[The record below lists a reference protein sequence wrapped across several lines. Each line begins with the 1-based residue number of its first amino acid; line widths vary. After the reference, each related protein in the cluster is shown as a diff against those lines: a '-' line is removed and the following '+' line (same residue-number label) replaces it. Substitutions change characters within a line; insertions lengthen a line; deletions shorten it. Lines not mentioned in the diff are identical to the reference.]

1 MEVKT
6 ACAFAAGAAL
16 GCAAAYLA
24 SRAVVVSSP
33 APLAPPVAAHGQPLA
48 GDRPPEAAAC
58 GVSLDDEVVGEQLT
72 RNVQFF
78 GRDGQQRVC
87 DSFVVVVGLGVRR
100 RGASPLPPPPPRHCR
115 TAQVS
120 LSTPCSLP
128 LLFALLFARSQGVGS
143 HAAHMLL
150 RGGVGKL
157 RLIDFDLVT
166 LSSLNRHAVATRADV
181 GTPKAVALARH
192 FQAISPETH
201 LDVRVSMFDATTAAE
216 LLSGAPS
223 CVVDAIDNIDTKVTL
238 LHACH
243 AAGIPVLCVAG
254 AGGKADPTRLH
265 IGGLSDS
272 VRDPLARAVR
282 HKLRRLHGRGL
293 DVPVL
298 FSSEPP
304 RCGLVDPDLSP
315 SVPGGQQL
323 TPVDLQLVPGF
334 RVRTIPVLGT
344 SPALFGCAAAAWALC
359 HLAGQPIHGALPLNL
374 PAEQVGQQL
383 ERLVERECLLHGG
396 DGGVE
401 VDPQDVAY
409 LLADLWACRS
419 ARQDAEAGRHDPLRP
434 YKATFR
440 ATQQLVLTRWDGALP
455 ARVDNLVLLT
465 FDEADAHDAEPGG
478 VGGVRVR
485 EPLFAASV
493 DSALARARRDH
504 GLDATIR

>member
-16 GCAAAYLA
+16 GCAVAYLA
-24 SRAVVVSSP
+24 SRAAVVSSP
-33 APLAPPVAAHGQPLA
+33 APLAALVAAHSQPLP
-48 GDRPPEAAAC
+48 GDTPAEAAAW

-100 RGASPLPPPPPRHCR
+100 PSSAASRRRLHASSHC
-115 TAQVS
+115 TSQVS
-120 LSTPCSLP
+120 LSPPCSL
-128 LLFALLFARSQGVGS
+128 LLRFARSQGVGS

-157 RLIDFDLVT
+157 RLVDFDLVT

-192 FQAISPETH
+192 FRAISPETQ
-201 LDVRVSMFDATTAAE
+201 LDVRVAMFEADTAGE

-223 CVVDAIDNIDTKVTL
+223 CVVDAIDNIDTKVAL

-265 IGGLSDS
+265 IGGLPDS

-282 HKLRRLHGRGL
+282 HKLRRLYGRGL

-315 SVPGGQQL
+315 AVPGGQQL
-323 TPVDLQLVPGF
+323 TPGDLQLVPGF

-419 ARQDAEAGRHDPLRP
+419 ARQDAEAGRHDPVRP

-440 ATQQLVLTRWDGALP
+440 ATQQLVLTRWDGAQP

-478 VGGVRVR
+478 VAGVRAR
-485 EPLFAASV
+485 EPQFAASV
-493 DSALARARRDH
+493 DATLARARREH
-504 GLDATIR
+504 GMSDGRV